1 MFILYI
7 YYKCS
12 LFYSWQLQQMP
23 FISTTNLY
31 PFILSQLFALYIYHN
46 CSPFTSTTN
55 VHFLPLTQMFTPF
68 TFTIN
73 VHPLYLPQMFTLYLC
88 QKCSIFFLSCLYKI
102 CLTSYKNFNFS
113 NYCKPHQYIWD
124 FKVLGHFVI
133 QRRHNRGAKSGYKNR
148 FTGRASS
155 KHWRF
160 QTIVGKYR
168 STFYPLR

>member
-1 MFILYI
+1 MV
-7 YYKCS
+7 
-12 LFYSWQLQQMP
+12 
-23 FISTTNLY
+23 T
-31 PFILSQLFALYIYHN
+31 IYHN
-46 CSPFTSTTN
+46 LQLNDYFSPKFTQD
-55 VHFLPLTQMFTPF
+55 VPCEHLTDVWYKMSQS
-68 TFTIN
+68 
-73 VHPLYLPQMFTLYLC
+73 
-88 QKCSIFFLSCLYKI
+88 SIFFLSCLYKI

-155 KHWRF
+155 KHMRF